1 MRRISGHGASL
12 ISIFVALLAVGCGG
26 GGSGSSQSAAVLNLA
41 GTWQAS
47 TNSTLGFDT
56 FLSGTFTQTGTQI
69 SGTMSIGDSPCATSG
84 TLNGSIS
91 GSTVTLSLME
101 GSQSVSLTGTAT
113 PDGNSIT
120 GTYRAPS
127 GGCTNGDSGTFTAA
141 RVTSTVLNLAG
152 KWEASTDSILG
163 LSTFLSGTFMQTG
176 NQITGF
182 MSIISGSP
190 CAASGMLSGTVS
202 GSSVTLTLMI
212 AGLQSV
218 SLTGTATPDGNSITG
233 TYQAPGTAGDCFNG
247 DSGTFTA
254 TRITS
259 NAGCALVPPG
269 IVSWWRGEDNAQDAT
284 GANPGVL
291 EGGVTFGPGEVG
303 QAFYLDGGP
312 TGYVNVPDSISLD
325 SITTTQ
331 SVELWANPN
340 PIPVGI
346 AAYFYART
354 DPGVAESFNILMG
367 GDGTLAVTIGT
378 TLTGTS
384 VFFSQPGT
392 IQFGKFQHIAATA
405 DTNTSTLAVYLNGA
419 EVPMHI
425 QVGSA
430 AFSGTFNVVPNLFLG
445 QWNAGSGFF
454 PGVLDEISL
463 YSTVLS
469 QSQIQAIFNA
479 GSAGKC
485 H

>member
-12 ISIFVALLAVGCGG
+12 ISISLVLLAVGCGG
-26 GGSGSSQSAAVLNLA
+26 GGSSSQSAAVLNLA

-47 TNSTLGFDT
+47 TNSKLGFNT
-56 FLSGTFTQTGTQI
+56 FLAGTLTQTGTQI
-69 SGTMSIGDSPCATSG
+69 SGTLTIGDSPCATSG
-84 TLNGSIS
+84 TLSGSVS

-101 GSQSVSLTGTAT
+101 GSQSVSLTGTVT

-120 GTYRAPS
+120 GTYQAQS
-127 GGCTNGDSGTFTAA
+127 GGCTNGDSGTFTAT

-152 KWEASTDSILG
+152 NWEASTDSVLG
-163 LSTFLSGTFMQTG
+163 FSTFLSGTFTQTG
-176 NQITGF
+176 NQISGT
-182 MSIISGSP
+182 MSISGSP
-190 CAASGMLSGTVS
+190 CAVSGILSGTVT
-202 GSSVTLTLMI
+202 GTSVTLTLI
-212 AGLQSV
+212 EGLQSV
-218 SLTGTATPDGNSITG
+218 SLIGTAAPDGNSITG
-233 TYQAPGTAGDCFNG
+233 TYQAPAGGCLNG

-259 NAGCALVPPG
+259 NAGCAPVPTG

-291 EGGVTFGPGEVG
+291 QGGVTFGPGEVG
-303 QAFYLDGGP
+303 QAFYLDGS
-312 TGYVNVPDSISLD
+312 TGYVYVPDSASLD

-331 SVELWANPN
+331 SVELWANPKQ
-340 PIPVGI
+340 IPVGV
-346 AAYFYART
+346 AAYFYAHR
-354 DPGVAESFNILMG
+354 DPGIQESFNILEG
-367 GDGTLAVTIGT
+367 GDGTLAVTVGT
-378 TLTGTS
+378 TSGTS
-384 VFFSQPGT
+384 VFFSQPGV
-392 IQFGKFQHIAATA
+392 IQFGQFQHIAATA
-405 DTNTSTLAVYLNGA
+405 NTNTSTLVVYLNGA

-425 QVGSA
+425 QIGPST
-430 AFSGTFNVVPNLFLG
+430 FSGTFAVVHNLFLG
-445 QWNAGSGFF
+445 EWGASSQFF

-469 QSQIQAIFNA
+469 QSQIQTIVNA